1 MKAKQVDK
9 YCHNMKYIYSHLD
22 VSWYE
27 SWTKV
32 PPEQKFP
39 HIFIEGADKSSQPI
53 YNPGQKFHQNV
64 F

>member
-1 MKAKQVDK
+1 
-9 YCHNMKYIYSHLD
+9 MKYIYNHLD